1 MKYSILNIE
10 DTTVQSYEKRDISS
24 NYIEYTLNYDDI
36 HTFEGFVFEF
46 LAMKFYGKRLLWY
59 KIYDI
64 NPNLFPD
71 ELEEGMKIK
80 IPLISSSGLDQKIMS
95 YKRQGMEVL

>member
-10 DTTVQSYEKRDISS
+10 DSVVQSYEKRDTTV
-24 NYIEYTLNYDDI
+24 NYIEYILNYDDI

-59 KIYDI
+59 KIYDS

-80 IPLISSSGLDQKIMS
+80 IPLISSTNLNSKVMTYD
-95 YKRQGMEVL
+95 RGMQVI